1 MYKVVFEPSGITCE
15 DVMAEET
22 ILCVA
27 QRSGENIAA
36 DCGGGGVCGRCKVK
50 ITSGIE
56 NVSPISER
64 EINCLTDEEKKNNI
78 RLACMMHIKGDVRIE
93 IPEENR
99 IAEQVVLLGGKFK
112 KIDKKPMA
120 VSYTVSLNRATLDDN
135 RDDMKRLCD
144 ALSEKNAF
152 SDNTPEIDFAAL
164 KILSWAIRKGRWK
177 VSAVVWNRKKIIG
190 VFPDEDF
197 KIYGVAID
205 IGTTTIAAFL
215 CDLKTGETVQTA
227 SMMNPQVK
235 YGDDVLARVSY
246 SMMNENGLESMHN
259 VLIEG
264 IAKLI
269 DDMAEKEGISV
280 KNIAEVV
287 FAGNTVMQHIALC
300 IPPDSIGVSPF
311 IASTSSSLDI
321 PAREVGL
328 HLMDGANVHC
338 LPSEAGFV
346 GADNVAVLIAEEPYL
361 SKSTK
366 LIVDIGTNSEIC
378 FGNEEKLY
386 ITSCATGPALE
397 GAQIQCGM
405 RAAKGAIEHI
415 RIDPDTLEPDLSII
429 GGNNITPLGIC
440 GSGIIDAVAQMAVS
454 GILAENGKFS
464 SDIDSKRVRK
474 NASGKME
481 YVLYFAEGEKEHDIV
496 VTAKDVRAVQL
507 AKAALYAGAKLIIEK
522 SGMQKPADVI
532 LAGAFGS
539 YIDPQ
544 SVIDMGMLP
553 FEKKEDIIV
562 SGNAAGVGA
571 RYALI
576 NSDKREEA
584 SRIAK
589 EVIFMETA
597 TEIEFQKEFAK
608 AMKLKKMNLL

>member
-1 MYKVVFEPSGITCE
+1 MYKIVFEPSGITCE
-15 DVMAEET
+15 NVSEEET
-22 ILCVA
+22 ILCAA

-36 DCGGGGVCGRCKVK
+36 VCGGAGVCGRCKVK
-50 ITSGIE
+50 IIE
-56 NVSPISER
+56 GVENISPISKKE
-64 EINCLTDEEKKNNI
+64 NDYLTDEEKKNNI
-78 RLACMMHIKGDVRIE
+78 RLACMTYVKGNIRIE

-99 IAEQVVLLGGKFK
+99 IAKQIVLSGGKMK
-112 KIDKKPMA
+112 KIDIKPCVRA
-120 VSYTVSLNRATLDDN
+120 YTVTLERATLSDN

-144 ALSEKNAF
+144 ALSEKKAF
-152 SDNTPEIDFAAL
+152 SNNTPEIDFAVL
-164 KILSWAIRKGRWK
+164 KKLSSVIRKGRWK
-177 VSAVVWNRKKIIG
+177 VTAVVWNEKKIIG
-190 VFPDEDF
+190 VFPGEN
-197 KIYGVAID
+197 IEMYGIAID

-215 CDLKTGETVQTA
+215 CNLRTGETVQTS

-246 SMMNENGLESMHN
+246 SMMNENGLQSMHN
-259 VLIEG
+259 VLIKG
-264 IAKLI
+264 IEKLVYE
-269 DDMAEKEGISV
+269 MAEKERIDK

-311 IASTSSSLDI
+311 IASSANALNI
-321 PAREVGL
+321 PAREIGL
-328 HLMDGANVHC
+328 DLMDGANIYC

-346 GADNVAVLIAEEPYL
+346 GADNVAVLIAEEPY
-361 SKSTK
+361 KSDKTK

-378 FGNEEKLY
+378 FGNKEKLY

-415 RIDPDTLEPDLSII
+415 KINPDTLEPHLSVI
-429 GGNNITPLGIC
+429 GGDDVVPLGIC

-454 GILAENGKFS
+454 GILTENGKFS
-464 SDIDSKRVRK
+464 NCINSNRVRQ
-474 NASGKME
+474 NSTGKME
-481 YVLYFAEGEKEHDIV
+481 YVLYFAKNEKEHDIV

-507 AKAALYAGAKLIIEK
+507 AKAALYAAAKLIIKK
-522 SGMQKPADVI
+522 SGMTKPSEVI

-576 NSDKREEA
+576 NSDKRSDAE
-584 SRIAK
+584 RIAK
-589 EVIFMETA
+589 DVIFMETA
-597 TEIEFQKEFAK
+597 AESEFQKEFAD
-608 AMKLKKMNLL
+608 AMCLKKMNLL